1 MFKFRRYNKNDEAVW
16 DKFVSDSNNGTIFH
30 LRKFLNYHS
39 KDKFVDHSILII
51 KNKKLFSVF
60 PAAERV
66 VSNQKLLVSHPGSS
80 VGSFVIPENLSIAN
94 SIELVSQI
102 KNYAKESGFNGI
114 QITLPPNLYQ
124 KRLSNYMDFA
134 FFRGGFIYKKR
145 EITSILF
152 LEKNIETTL
161 KKFRPSHRRA
171 VKIAQSKGVIVRE
184 SEKYDE
190 YYKILQKNLSK
201 RHGVNPTHTL
211 RELKKLKRIF
221 KDKIKLFSAF
231 IDGKM
236 IAGIVNFIINEQVV
250 LAFYISHDELYN
262 QYRPLNILFYE
273 VFSWAIES
281 KYKVYDFGIFTVNEE
296 PNMGLGRFKENFGAS
311 GIFRDT
317 IELKLNK

>member
-1 MFKFRRYNKNDEAVW
+1 MFKFRRYNKNDDTVW

-39 KDKFVDHSILII
+39 KDKFVDHSVLIS
-51 KNKKLFSVF
+51 KNEKLFSVF

-66 VSNQKLLVSHPGSS
+66 VSNQKFLVSHPGSS

-102 KNYAKESGFNGI
+102 KNYAKKSNFSGI

-134 FFRGGFIYKKR
+134 FFRGGFVYRKR

-152 LEKNIETTL
+152 LEKNIETAL
-161 KKFRPSHRRA
+161 NKFRPSHRRA
-171 VKIAQSKGVIVRE
+171 VKTAQSKGVIVRE

-211 RELKKLKRIF
+211 RELKKLKTIF

-236 IAGIVNFIINEQVV
+236 IAGIINFIINDQVV

-262 QYRPLNILFYE
+262 EYRPLNILFYE
-273 VFSWAIES
+273 VFSWAIKS
-281 KYKVYDFGIFTVNEE
+281 KYKVYDFGIFTVNGE

-317 IELKLNK
+317 IELDLNK

>member
-1 MFKFRRYNKNDEAVW
+1 MFKFRRYNKNDEALW

-30 LRKFLNYHS
+30 LRKFLNYHP

-66 VSNQKLLVSHPGSS
+66 VSNQKVLVSHPGSS

-102 KNYAKESGFNGI
+102 KNYAKEFGFNGI

-134 FFRGGFIYKKR
+134 FFKGGFIYKKR

-171 VKIAQSKGVIVRE
+171 VKTAQSKGVIVRE

-273 VFSWAIES
+273 VFFWAIES
-281 KYKVYDFGIFTVNEE
+281 KYKVYDFGIFTVNEK

>member
-1 MFKFRRYNKNDEAVW
+1 MFKFSRYSKNDEAIW

-39 KDKFVDHSILII
+39 KDKFVDHSILIS

-80 VGSFVIPENLSIAN
+80 VGSFVVPENLSIAN

-102 KNYAKESGFNGI
+102 KDYAKKSDFNGI

-134 FFRGGFIYKKR
+134 FFKGGFVYKKR

-152 LEKNIETTL
+152 LENNIETTL

-171 VKIAQSKGVIVRE
+171 VKTAQSKGVIVRE

-211 RELKKLKRIF
+211 RELKKLKTIF
-221 KDKIKLFSAF
+221 KDKVKLFSAF

-236 IAGIVNFIINEQVV
+236 IAGIVNFIINDQVV

-317 IELKLNK
+317 IELKFNN

>member
-1 MFKFRRYNKNDEAVW
+1 MFKFHKYNKNDETTW
-16 DKFVSDSNNGTIFH
+16 DKFVSTSNNGTIFH

-39 KDKFVDHSILII
+39 EDRFVDHSLLIS

-60 PAAERV
+60 PAAEKVILDR
-66 VSNQKLLVSHPGSS
+66 KFLVSHPGSS

-94 SIELVSQI
+94 SIELVRQI
-102 KNYAKESGFNGI
+102 KVYAKKSNFEGI

-134 FFRGGFIYKKR
+134 FFREGFIYKKR
-145 EITSILF
+145 DITSILF
-152 LEKNIETTL
+152 LEKSIETTIN
-161 KKFRPSHRRA
+161 KFRPSHRRA
-171 VKIAQSKGVIVRE
+171 VKTAQNKGVIVCE
-184 SEKYDE
+184 SDKYDE
-190 YYKILQKNLSK
+190 YYKILEKNLSK

-211 RELKKLKRIF
+211 RELKKLKSIF

-231 IDGKM
+231 LDGKM
-236 IAGIVNFIINEQVV
+236 IAGIVNFLINDQVI

-262 QYRPLNILFYE
+262 EYRPLNILFYE

-317 IELKLNK
+317 IELKFNK

>member
-39 KDKFVDHSILII
+39 KDEFVDHSILII

-171 VKIAQSKGVIVRE
+171 VKIAQSKGVLVRE

-281 KYKVYDFGIFTVNEE
+281 KYKVYDFGIFTVNEK

>member
-1 MFKFRRYNKNDEAVW
+1 MFKFSRYSKNDEAVW
-16 DKFVSDSNNGTIFH
+16 DKFVSNSNNGTIFH

-94 SIELVSQI
+94 SIELVNEM
-102 KNYAKESGFNGI
+102 KDYAKESGFNGI

-171 VKIAQSKGVIVRE
+171 VKTAQSKGVKVRE

-211 RELKKLKRIF
+211 RELKKLKTIF
-221 KDKIKLFSAF
+221 KDKVKLFSAF

-236 IAGIVNFIINEQVV
+236 IAGIVNFIINDKVV

-281 KYKVYDFGIFTVNEE
+281 KYKVYDFGIFTVNEK

-317 IELKLNK
+317 IELNLNK

>member
-1 MFKFRRYNKNDEAVW
+1 MFKFSRYSKNDEAVW

-39 KDKFVDHSILII
+39 KDKFVDHSILIS

-80 VGSFVIPENLSIAN
+80 VGSFVVPENLSIAN

-102 KNYAKESGFNGI
+102 KDYAKKSDFNGI

-134 FFRGGFIYKKR
+134 FFKGGFVYKKR

-152 LEKNIETTL
+152 LENNIETTL

-171 VKIAQSKGVIVRE
+171 VKTAQSKGVKVRE

-211 RELKKLKRIF
+211 REIKKLKTIF
-221 KDKIKLFSAF
+221 KDKVKLFSAF

-236 IAGIVNFIINEQVV
+236 IAGIVNFIINDQVV

-317 IELKLNK
+317 IELNLNK